1 MTYIWVC
8 VLYYMGFSYST
19 NQYTSH
25 MCLDCDFCGKN
36 KSEMADYGH
45 FKLDNEGYPIKKLN
59 TWVKKIDCPY
69 GWCQAC
75 ATCNECFKLGKHK
88 SWSSANPS
96 KDCKNHESCKVRMAE
111 TRNVMDYP

>member
-1 MTYIWVC
+1 
-8 VLYYMGFSYST
+8 MGFSYST

-69 GWCQAC
+69 GWCQAW

-96 KDCKNHESCKVRMAE
+96 KDGKNHESCKVRMAE
-111 TRNVMDYP
+111 TRNVMDYT

>member
-1 MTYIWVC
+1 
-8 VLYYMGFSYST
+8 MGFSYST

-45 FKLDNEGYPIKKLN
+45 FKLDNECYPIKKLN

-69 GWCQAC
+69 GWCQAW

-96 KDCKNHESCKVRMAE
+96 KDGKNHESCKVRMAE

>member
-1 MTYIWVC
+1 
-8 VLYYMGFSYST
+8 MGFSYST
-19 NQYTSH
+19 NQYTNH

-36 KSEMADYGH
+36 KSEMVDYGN
-45 FKLDNEGYPIKKLN
+45 FKLDSEGYPIKRLN

-69 GWCQAC
+69 GWCQAWS
-75 ATCNECFKLGKHK
+75 TCNECFKLGKHK

-96 KDCKNHESCKVRMAE
+96 KDGKNHESCKVRMAE

>member
-1 MTYIWVC
+1 
-8 VLYYMGFSYST
+8 MGFSYST

-36 KSEMADYGH
+36 KSEMVDFGH

-69 GWCQAC
+69 GWCQAW

-96 KDCKNHESCKVRMAE
+96 KDGKNHESCKVRMAE

>member
-1 MTYIWVC
+1 
-8 VLYYMGFSYST
+8 MGFSYST

-36 KSEMADYGH
+36 KSEMVDYGK
-45 FKLDNEGYPIKKLN
+45 FKLDSEGYPIKKLN
-59 TWVKKIDCPY
+59 TWVKKINCPY
-69 GWCQAC
+69 GWCQAW

-96 KDCKNHESCKVRMAE
+96 KDGKNHESCKVRMAE

>member
-1 MTYIWVC
+1 
-8 VLYYMGFSYST
+8 MGFSYST

-45 FKLDNEGYPIKKLN
+45 FKLDNEGDPIKKLN

-69 GWCQAC
+69 GWCQAW

-96 KDCKNHESCKVRMAE
+96 KDGKNHESCKVRMAE

>member
-1 MTYIWVC
+1 
-8 VLYYMGFSYST
+8 MGFSYST

-36 KSEMADYGH
+36 KSEMVDYGK
-45 FKLDNEGYPIKKLN
+45 FKLDSEGYPIKKLN

-69 GWCQAC
+69 GWCQAW

-96 KDCKNHESCKVRMAE
+96 KDGKNHESCKVRMAE

>member
-1 MTYIWVC
+1 
-8 VLYYMGFSYST
+8 MGFSYST
-19 NQYTSH
+19 NQYTCH

-36 KSEMADYGH
+36 KSEMVDYGH
-45 FKLDNEGYPIKKLN
+45 FKLDSEGYPIKKLN

-69 GWCQAC
+69 GWCQAW

-96 KDCKNHESCKVRMAE
+96 NDGKNHESCKARME
-111 TRNVMDYP
+111 EEQLS

>member
-1 MTYIWVC
+1 
-8 VLYYMGFSYST
+8 MGFSYST

-36 KSEMADYGH
+36 KSEMVDYGK
-45 FKLDNEGYPIKKLN
+45 FKLDSEGYPIKKLN

-69 GWCQAC
+69 GWCQAW

-96 KDCKNHESCKVRMAE
+96 KDGKNHESCKVRMTE
-111 TRNVMDYP
+111 TRNVMDHP

>member
-1 MTYIWVC
+1 
-8 VLYYMGFSYST
+8 MGFSYST

-36 KSEMADYGH
+36 KSEMVDYGK
-45 FKLDNEGYPIKKLN
+45 FKLDSEGYPIKRLN

-69 GWCQAC
+69 GWCQAW

-96 KDCKNHESCKVRMAE
+96 KDGKNHESCKVRMAE